1 MDILQVC
8 PFTYEDVGGVTEH
21 VRRISEGLARRH
33 NITVYATDSRSE
45 FPRCEVIK
53 GVKVERFKG
62 YSPKM
67 SYFFSLGM
75 LLRLRKA
82 DFDVVHGHC
91 YHAFPI
97 HFSTLAKRR
106 KFVATTHFHG
116 AGHSAFRDSLI
127 GLLKTFG
134 ANTLRKADKVIA
146 VSEYEKS
153 LILKQFGFLSGKVV
167 VIPNGVDLSEFS
179 GLTSQKHDFKSILYV
194 GWLQWYKGVQYII
207 EVLPRLGRDV
217 ILEIVGRGPLRP
229 SLEKRAR
236 ALRVDDRVRFYENLP
251 RSELLQKYVDA
262 DVLVLLSFY
271 EAYSLVVAEALA
283 AGTPCIVADNS
294 ALSEWVDNESCFGV
308 SVPVDLA
315 ELARVISGVLDD
327 RVDRRVMKKWIGTK
341 ILDWADVTTRLETI
355 YESK

>member
-8 PFTYEDVGGVTEH
+8 PFTYGDVGGVTEH

-33 NITVYATDSRSE
+33 NVTVYATDSRSE
-45 FPRCEVIK
+45 FHRHEVIK

-62 YSPKM
+62 YSPRM
-67 SYFFSLGM
+67 SYFFSWEM

-116 AGHSAFRDSLI
+116 VGHSAFRDSLI
-127 GLLKTFG
+127 GLVKVFG
-134 ANTLRKADKVIA
+134 GNTLRRADKVVA

-167 VIPNGVDLSEFS
+167 VIPNGVDLSEFA
-179 GLTSQKHDFKSILYV
+179 GLRRRDHDFKSILYV
-194 GWLQWYKGVQYII
+194 GWLQWYKGVQYLI
-207 EVLPRLGRDV
+207 EVLPRLGSDV
-217 ILEIVGRGPLRP
+217 ILDIVGRGPLRP

-236 ALRVDDRVRFYENLP
+236 ELRVNDRVRFYENLP
-251 RSELLQKYVDA
+251 RWELLQKYVDA

-283 AGTPCIVADNS
+283 AGTPCVVTNNS
-294 ALSEWVDNESCFGV
+294 ALSEWVDNQTCFGV
-308 SVPVDLA
+308 GVPVNLS
-315 ELARVISGVLDD
+315 ELAKVINSVLDGS
-327 RVDRRVMKKWIGTK
+327 VDRQVMKKWIGTK
-341 ILDWADVTTRLETI
+341 ILGWNDVTKQLENI
-355 YESK
+355 YEE